1 MKRITSFAA
10 AAASVVAAIAAA
22 VWLAVPAGASPA
34 SPAVS
39 GTEKF
44 QIMTTSATSS
54 TSSVI
59 ARGVVTAGGVDHSG
73 SKVDTLVFP
82 KGSFKVAHT
91 GPATQTL
98 NPKTCLLTVTGHG
111 TYKISGGTGA
121 YASITGSGTY
131 TLSILAIVPKS
142 GGKCSTTMPP
152 TTFQQIIK
160 ASGPVS
166 L

>member
-1 MKRITSFAA
+1 MF
-10 AAASVVAAIAAA
+10 
-22 VWLAVPAGASPA
+22 L
-34 SPAVS
+34 
-39 GTEKF
+39 
-44 QIMTTSATSS
+44 
-54 TSSVI
+54 
-59 ARGVVTAGGVDHSG
+59 TAGGVDHSG

-91 GPATQTL
+91 GPAKQTF
-98 NPKTCLLTVTGHG
+98 NPKTCLLTVTGSG

-121 YASITGSGTY
+121 YATITGSGTY
-131 TLSILAIVPKS
+131 TLSILAIFPKS

>member
-1 MKRITSFAA
+1 M
-10 AAASVVAAIAAA
+10 
-22 VWLAVPAGASPA
+22 
-34 SPAVS
+34 
-39 GTEKF
+39 
-44 QIMTTSATSS
+44 
-54 TSSVI
+54 
-59 ARGVVTAGGVDHSG
+59 GVVTAGGVDHSG

-121 YASITGSGTY
+121 YANITGSGTY

-152 TTFQQIIK
+152 ATFQQIIK